1 MDFMFFLLSTN
12 FCQSYECISKHHT
25 SASLL
30 FIPLESPHLVWWLQS
45 KPFNSVQSQTV
56 FFCMTK
62 TVCIQMHV
70 WKYYGAHIFLPYS
83 LCFIFFFLIILY
95 LLLFSHCEWG
105 NCFLGRKWQIHTA
118 ISSVYV
124 SYSAY
129 LPAEQYLL
137 LLFCQSLLQG
147 LCHLD
152 CLPGLCGNWIS
163 YLICTIWWNDR
174 VNRLALNF
182 HLLLISNDFCPRQ
195 NKVIHCIPWTLVSLL
210 C

>member
-1 MDFMFFLLSTN
+1 MSNCLFLYDENCVYPNACVTILWSTYLS
-12 FCQSYECISKHHT
+12 
-25 SASLL
+25 AL
-30 FIPLESPHLVWWLQS
+30 FPMLH
-45 KPFNSVQSQTV
+45 
-56 FFCMTK
+56 
-62 TVCIQMHV
+62 
-70 WKYYGAHIFLPYS
+70 
-83 LCFIFFFLIILY
+83 FFFFIILY

-129 LPAEQYLL
+129 LPAKQYLP

-147 LCHLD
+147 LHHSD

-182 HLLLISNDFCPRQ
+182 HLLLISNDFCPPKQ
-195 NKVIHCIPWTLVSLL
+195 NNPLHTLDFGYPFVLTFVPRDKVYSVG
-210 C
+210 